1 MTRRAQ
7 SIAILAIAIP
17 TGILWRHLPLPF
29 FAWKY
34 GGSALWTVA
43 LYTFIAALAPRLR
56 PGRVALLSLLL
67 SALVELSRLVQQPTL
82 EAFRR
87 TIAGKLLL
95 GRIFS
100 LKDIAAYWI
109 AVAALFFLDRRL
121 VSGNPRQ

>member
-1 MTRRAQ
+1 MTRRTQ
-7 SIAILAIAIP
+7 SIAILAVTIP
-17 TGILWRHLPLPF
+17 VGILWRHLHLPF

-34 GGSALWTVA
+34 GGSVLWTVA
-43 LYTFIAALAPRLR
+43 LYSLLAALAPRLR
-56 PGRVALLSLLL
+56 PSSIALLSLLL
-67 SALVELSRLVQQPTL
+67 SALVELSRLVHQPML
-82 EAFRR
+82 NAFRE